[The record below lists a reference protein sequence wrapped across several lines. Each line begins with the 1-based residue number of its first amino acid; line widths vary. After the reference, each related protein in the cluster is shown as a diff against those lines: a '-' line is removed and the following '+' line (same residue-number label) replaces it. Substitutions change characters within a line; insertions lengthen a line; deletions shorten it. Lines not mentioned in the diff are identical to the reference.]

1 MALTGRGRRVLF
13 AFRALNWCVAQQEQ
27 LSKGCSTHV
36 DVRTVIDGIAA
47 EADKLI
53 SVLRERSGGAVR
65 LPQLMV

>member
-1 MALTGRGRRVLF
+1 
-13 AFRALNWCVAQQEQ
+13 VAQQEQ
-27 LSKGCSTHV
+27 LSRGCSTHV
-36 DVRTVIDGIAA
+36 DVRTVIDAIAA